1 MCGFGT
7 DWIKAAAENAASRD
21 GETQVL
27 ENALII
33 FAKNPVLG
41 KVKTRL
47 AKTIGDEAAFQ
58 AYQQMLG
65 HVRDVASKVECDRIV
80 FYSDFVDESDAW
92 KRPTFSKEVQSGK
105 DIGEKM
111 HNALAATLRK
121 GYEKVVL
128 VGCDLLDLQVQH
140 LEQAFRSLE
149 FHDVALGPAEDG
161 GYYLIGLKST
171 DSSLFV
177 NKTWSHAN
185 VLTNT
190 LADIQRQGK
199 SVHLI
204 ARLSDIDDENDW
216 KAALERQQ
224 LRRH

>member
-7 DWIKAAAENAASRD
+7 DWIKAAAENADSRD
-21 GETQVL
+21 REAEVVG
-27 ENALII
+27 NALII

-47 AKTIGDEAAFQ
+47 AKTIGDEAAFE
-58 AYQQMLG
+58 AYQQMLA
-65 HVRDVASKVECDRIV
+65 HVRNVASQAECERIV

-92 KRPTFSKEVQSGK
+92 SRPTFSKEVQSGN

-111 HNALAATLRK
+111 HHALDTTLAK
-121 GYEKVVL
+121 GYEKVLL

-149 FHDVALGPAEDG
+149 FHNVVIGPADDG
-161 GYYLIGLKST
+161 GYYLIGMKSPDPT
-171 DSSLFV
+171 LFL
-177 NKTWSHAN
+177 NKTWSHAA
-185 VLTNT
+185 VLSNT
-190 LADIQRQGK
+190 LADIQSQGK

-204 ARLSDIDDENDW
+204 ARLSDIDDEKDW

-224 LRRH
+224 LRKH